1 MHCTD
6 LRISFFC
13 CTFASCMKLS
23 TNTFHLVL
31 LLPVFSL
38 LASCTPD
45 AVCRQENTVALGV
58 SVQYLFTDSAG
69 NSTIQNTFDSISVQG
84 INNDSVLYANAHNLS
99 ALWLPL
105 RPDTSL
111 TAFSLLWH
119 GQYDT
124 LYVRHNN
131 TLRFISHA
139 CGCAI
144 YHTIDSV
151 WHHGNAI
158 DSIAI
163 INSTVETTQQENIQL
178 TMRKE

>member
-1 MHCTD
+1 MRNSIHTY
-6 LRISFFC
+6 R
-13 CTFASCMKLS
+13 
-23 TNTFHLVL
+23 L
-31 LLPVFSL
+31 LLLLLLLGSL
-38 LASCTPD
+38 VSCQPD
-45 AVCRQENTVALGV
+45 TVCRQDNTVALGV

-69 NSTIQNTFDSISVQG
+69 NTTIQNTFDSISVQG

-124 LYVRHNN
+124 LYVRHDN

-151 WHHGNAI
+151 WHRGNAI

-163 INSTVETTQQENIQL
+163 INATVETTQQENIQL